1 VPLPLAP
8 PFPVPRILARVRPSA
23 DPACAGCAQL
33 GLFRALRRAGLD
45 VQGGPGCDPE
55 APGAFVAAPGRWAAV
70 AGAARVIEDA
80 RTVLGA
86 AGSAGARLVVVA
98 DRGPGGA
105 REVLTALAAAGA
117 RAVRVDPGDLAGVE
131 AAVRGEGGGS
141 VLVALSACA
150 RGAPASAPLAVAPSR
165 CNRCGA
171 CLALGCPAI
180 SDPGGEAMVI
190 DPATCTGCARCAPLC
205 RGRALRRPD
214 AVEAA

>member
-117 RAVRVDPGDLAGVE
+117 RAVRVDPGDLAGGE

-141 VLVALSACA
+141 VIVALSACA
-150 RGAPASAPLAVAPSR
+150 RGAPASAPLAVASSR

-171 CLALGCPAI
+171 
-180 SDPGGEAMVI
+180 
-190 DPATCTGCARCAPLC
+190 
-205 RGRALRRPD
+205 
-214 AVEAA
+214 